1 MTAEPP
7 VPGSLA
13 AASRRHALGWL
24 VAGNAIGLW
33 LAALLLWPAMNDAA
47 APFTYGRWVP
57 LHLDWQL
64 YGWCAL
70 PLAVVLLQYYLPA
83 DARGR
88 TTGRLA
94 LAVWSAGLA
103 LGGVTWLAGLSS
115 GKLFLEWSG
124 PARVAWPLAMFVVWL
139 LIAIRVW
146 PRRREFPWWA
156 HGLLAGLAV
165 VPFVLWW
172 AADPRIYPAVDPDT
186 GGATGSSLLGST
198 LGLVG
203 IFGLLPFL
211 LRLPATTA
219 ADRRGRLRL
228 YGVYLVVSFGLNA
241 ALKRGNIT
249 HHDGGHIFGL
259 ASLALWVPLVW
270 RYARSFVWPASAR
283 PWLVAAFAWWLV
295 LVVTGFITF
304 LPAMGDRFKFTNGL
318 VAHAHLAM
326 AGLVTSLHVA
336 LLATL
341 GRGWRAGRRWSF
353 WTWQLACVVHIGALF
368 WLGWREAAEPALL
381 YVRGGV
387 ADWCYGLRLAAGG
400 AMFVAALD
408 WLVAAWRHDQ
418 E

>member
-1 MTAEPP
+1 
-7 VPGSLA
+7 
-13 AASRRHALGWL
+13 
-24 VAGNAIGLW
+24 VAGNAVGFW
-33 LAALLLWPAMNDAA
+33 LAALLLWPELNDRV

-70 PLAVVLLQYYLPA
+70 PLAAVLLHYYLPA
-83 DARGR
+83 DVRGR
-88 TTGRLA
+88 FTGRLA

-103 LGGVTWLAGLSS
+103 LGGVTWLAGQSS

-124 PARVAWPLAMFVVWL
+124 PARIAWPLAMFVVWL
-139 LIAIRVW
+139 LLAFRVW

-172 AADPRIYPAVDPDT
+172 AADPRVYPAVDPNT
-186 GGATGSSLLGST
+186 GGATGASLLGST
-198 LGLVG
+198 LGLVA

-211 LRLPATTA
+211 LRRPATGAT
-219 ADRRGRLRL
+219 DRRGRLQL
-228 YGVYLVVSFGLNA
+228 YALYLVVSLGINA
-241 ALKRGNIT
+241 VIKRGNVT

-259 ASLALWVPLVW
+259 ASLVLWVPLVW
-270 RYARSFVWPASAR
+270 RYARAFVWPVAAR
-283 PWLVAAFAWWLV
+283 PWLAAAFVWWLV
-295 LVVTGFITF
+295 LVVTGFISF
-304 LPAMGDRFKFTNGL
+304 LPEMGDRFKFTNGL

-341 GRGWRAGRRWSF
+341 GHGWRAGRRWSF
-353 WTWQLACVVHIGALF
+353 WTWQVACAVHIGALF
-368 WLGWREAAEPALL
+368 WLGWREADEPALL

-408 WLVAAWRHDQ
+408 WLAAAWRHDQ

>member
-1 MTAEPP
+1 MTAALPA
-7 VPGSLA
+7 PGSLA

-33 LAALLLWPAMNDAA
+33 LAALLLWPGLNDAT

-70 PLAVVLLQYYLPA
+70 PLASVLLHYYLPA
-83 DARGR
+83 GAGGR
-88 TTGRLA
+88 SAGRLA
-94 LAVWSAGLA
+94 LAVWSGGLA
-103 LGGVTWLAGLSS
+103 LGGVTWLAGSSS

-139 LIAIRVW
+139 LLAFQVW

-156 HGLLAGLAV
+156 HALLAGLAV

-172 AADPRIYPAVDPDT
+172 AADPHLYPAVDPNT
-186 GGATGSSLLGST
+186 GGATGASLLGST
-198 LGLVG
+198 LGLVA

-211 LRLPATTA
+211 LRLPATA
-219 ADRRGRLRL
+219 ATDRRGRLQL
-228 YGVYLVVSFGLNA
+228 YALYLVVSLGINA
-241 ALKRGNIT
+241 VIKRGNIS

-259 ASLALWVPLVW
+259 ASLILWVPLVW
-270 RYARSFVWPASAR
+270 RYARAFVWPAGAR
-283 PWLVAAFAWWLV
+283 PWLVAAFTWWLV
-295 LVVTGFITF
+295 LVVTGFISF

-326 AGLVTSLHVA
+326 AGLVTCLHMA

-341 GRGWRAGRRWSF
+341 GPGWGAGRRWSF
-353 WTWQLACVVHIGALF
+353 WTWQLACAVHIGALF
-368 WLGWREAAEPALL
+368 WLGWREAEEPALL

-408 WLVAAWRHDQ
+408 WLAAAWRHD
-418 E
+418 EK